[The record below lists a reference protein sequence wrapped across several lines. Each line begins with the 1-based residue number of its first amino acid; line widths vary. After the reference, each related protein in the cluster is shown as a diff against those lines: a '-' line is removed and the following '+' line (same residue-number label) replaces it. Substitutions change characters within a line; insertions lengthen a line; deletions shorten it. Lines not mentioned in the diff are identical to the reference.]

1 MKKLLALLLCL
12 AMVFTFAACGGS
24 DSEEPAGDEP
34 ATEEPAAEEPAAD
47 DTVYELKYSV
57 EGSKGM
63 RMMNQWEE
71 WEKRIEEQS
80 GGRIKFTNYY
90 DSTLLDNTAEVAQLT
105 AGIADIGNIHKYA
118 SDGFVMFE
126 KWKGFTMGTPN
137 EGQIEIAKKLY
148 EEFPELQKECEILK
162 SLAFAFD
169 GGAYQLL
176 TVNKPVEKVEDL
188 KGMTIWCE
196 ADFNDF
202 FAGCGAT
209 TVNTPWSEVYSSL
222 QKNMYDGM
230 FIAVETL
237 QTNNFAEV
245 CHYVTMVNLNYLAA
259 PGDFMNWDS
268 YNKLPDDLKALFDDP
283 ENIAFIE
290 ERMDKSGEESDAAV
304 IEWAKSEAGTEFIEL
319 SDEEY
324 QKFVDILNASKKG
337 TAEAWDA
344 QGLPGT
350 DLLNRMIELSNEY

>member
-1 MKKLLALLLCL
+1 MKNFKKIIALLLAV
-12 AMVFTFAACGGS
+12 AMIFAFAACGG
-24 DSEEPAGDEP
+24 E
-34 ATEEPAAEEPAAD
+34 TEEPAAETDTEAAETSD

-71 WEKRIEEQS
+71 WENMITEQS
-80 GGRIKFTNYY
+80 GGRITFTNYY
-90 DSTLLDNTAEVAQLT
+90 DSTLLDANAEVSQLT

-148 EEFPELQKECEILK
+148 EEFPELQEECSILK
-162 SLAFAFD
+162 PLAFAFD

-202 FAGCGAT
+202 FKGCGAT

-245 CHYVTMVNLNYLAA
+245 CKYVTMVDLNYLAA

-268 YNKLPDDLKALFDDP
+268 YNNLPDDLKAIIDDP

-290 ERMDKSGEESDAAV
+290 ERMDISGEESDAAV
-304 IEWAKSEAGTEFIEL
+304 IEWAKNEAGTEFIEL
-319 SDEEY
+319 SDEEH
-324 QKFVDILNASKKG
+324 QKFVDILNESKKSV
-337 TAEAWDA
+337 AEAWDA

-350 DLLNRMIELSNEY
+350 QILERMIELSAEYNN